1 MSTARRP
8 SKEAMAY
15 ARSLLPARTPRKA
28 TARSALE
35 IVLADSR
42 RLEYLERLFKQA
54 RPWPLV
60 CIETLPGETRV
71 EACNKHHGDAAG
83 RHTAPTLREAIDKA
97 IAGRK

>member
-1 MSTARRP
+1 MSESLSARMTQP
-8 SKEAMAY
+8 DEAD
-15 ARSLLPARTPRKA
+15 RGPAV
-28 TARSALE
+28 SALSE
-35 IVLADSR
+35 LENAIADSR